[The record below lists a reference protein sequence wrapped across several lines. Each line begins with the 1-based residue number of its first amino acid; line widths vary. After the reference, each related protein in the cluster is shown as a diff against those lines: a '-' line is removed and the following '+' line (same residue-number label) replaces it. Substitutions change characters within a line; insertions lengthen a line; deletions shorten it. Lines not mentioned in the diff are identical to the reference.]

1 MSSEYQ
7 ICSRCIMS
15 SKINDISFN
24 EKGHCNYCEEF
35 ISELRKKTLSSS
47 KHEVKKNSFM
57 SKVKKNGENK
67 SYDCIVGVSGG
78 VDSSFALVKAVE
90 NGLRPLAVHMD
101 NGWNSE
107 LAQSNIENLV
117 RILEVD
123 LFTYVIDWEEYRKL
137 MQSFFDANVI
147 DVELLYDNAMMTI
160 NYQQAAKHKIKYIL
174 SGSNLST
181 EGMRMPKEMNWFK
194 YDKRNIKSI
203 AKKFGGIKINTFPS
217 IGTLDYI
224 WYEFVKRIHWIHFLD
239 YFNYKKDNAL
249 EILVKKYS
257 YKSYPYKHYE
267 SVFTRFY
274 QGYLLPKKFN
284 IDKRILHLS
293 TLIISNQM
301 KRDEALNQIQ
311 QSPYPLE
318 DQLDQDKN
326 FFLKKMDWNEEQL
339 KKYITEPEK
348 SHSMYKTERPFYYFL
363 VSIYKI
369 IFGKEKKRNFI

>member
-1 MSSEYQ
+1 
-7 ICSRCIMS
+7 
-15 SKINDISFN
+15 
-24 EKGHCNYCEEF
+24 
-35 ISELRKKTLSSS
+35 
-47 KHEVKKNSFM
+47 
-57 SKVKKNGENK
+57 
-67 SYDCIVGVSGG
+67 
-78 VDSSFALVKAVE
+78 
-90 NGLRPLAVHMD
+90 MD

-117 RILEVD
+117 RILKVD

-147 DVELLYDNAMMTI
+147 DVELLYDNAMMSI

-174 SGSNLST
+174 SGSNQST

-217 IGTLDYI
+217 MGTLDYI

-274 QGYLLPKKFN
+274 QGYLLPRKFS

-301 KRDEALNQIQ
+301 KRDEALSQIQ

-318 DQLDQDKN
+318 DQLVQDKV
-326 FFLKKMDWNEEQL
+326 FFLKKMNWNEEKL

-363 VSIYKI
+363 VGIYKI